1 MTINFYP
8 TIGLC
13 SNFYYVTTRTVEYL
27 DIKNLVKALILAVF
41 VISLLLLD
49 FLFILDFML
58 LSFVISYY
66 YFFLV
71 EIEFLAY

>member
-1 MTINFYP
+1 
-8 TIGLC
+8 LC
-13 SNFYYVTTRTVEYL
+13 SKFYYVTTWTVESL

-49 FLFILDFML
+49 FLFISDFML

>member
-1 MTINFYP
+1 MAINFYP

-13 SNFYYVTTRTVEYL
+13 SKFYYVTTRTVESL
-27 DIKNLVKALILAVF
+27 DIKNLVKALIVAVF
-41 VISLLLLD
+41 VIFLLLLD
-49 FLFILDFML
+49 FLFISDFML